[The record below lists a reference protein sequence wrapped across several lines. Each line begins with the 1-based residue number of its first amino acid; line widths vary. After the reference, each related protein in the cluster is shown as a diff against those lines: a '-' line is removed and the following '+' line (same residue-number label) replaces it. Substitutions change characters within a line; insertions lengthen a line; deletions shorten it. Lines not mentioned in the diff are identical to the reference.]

1 MARILNLMVVEPEE
15 ITYKSREEMNLD
27 YQTMIRAFSQVIW
40 PMGRIGGLMLTV
52 PVFSSILIPSRI
64 KIFLLFALSWTCAS
78 FVPQNLSF
86 LNFNGLYLVFLLQEL
101 FLGMLMGFVLQLVF
115 QVFVIG
121 GQIISMQAGLGF
133 AVMIDPASK
142 ASVPL
147 ISQLY
152 LMMMTLVFLSLNG
165 HLAILDSL
173 IESFRIMPIGHVPID
188 NSLAWNVIM
197 FSGWMFKEALL
208 ISIPAILSLL
218 IVSLSF
224 GIMTRVAPQLNIFSL
239 GFPITLLMGFVV
251 IKIGLPSIGTQMAE
265 SIKQG
270 MYFITGMLH

>member
-1 MARILNLMVVEPEE
+1 
-15 ITYKSREEMNLD
+15 MNLD
-27 YQTMIRAFSQVIW
+27 YQSMIRLFSQVIW

-52 PVFSSILIPSRI
+52 PVFSSGLLPPRI
-64 KIFLLFALSWTCAS
+64 KIFLLCALCWTCTA
-78 FVPQNLSF
+78 FVPEQLSF
-86 LNFNGLYLVFLLQEL
+86 LHFNGLYLVYILQEL

-115 QVFVIG
+115 QVFVLG

-133 AVMIDPASK
+133 AIMVDPASK

-147 ISQLY
+147 ISQFY
-152 LMMMTLVFLSLNG
+152 LMMMTLIFLSLNG
-165 HLAILDSL
+165 HLALLDAL
-173 IESFRIMPIGHVPID
+173 LESFRMIPIGQVPQD
-188 NSLAWNVIM
+188 NAMVWNVIL
-197 FSGWMFKEALL
+197 FSGWMFKEAVL

-251 IKIGLPSIGTQMAE
+251 IKIGLSTVGTQMSE
-265 SIKQG
+265 SIQHG
-270 MYFITGMLH
+270 MHFITGMLR